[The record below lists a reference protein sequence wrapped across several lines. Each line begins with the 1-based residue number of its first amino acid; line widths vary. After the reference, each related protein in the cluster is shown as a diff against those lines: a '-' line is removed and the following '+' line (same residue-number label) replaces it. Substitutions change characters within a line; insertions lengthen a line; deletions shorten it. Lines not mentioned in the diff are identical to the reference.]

1 MVWVGIDWSD
11 TSHSV
16 NILDMPGNKLDCF
29 DIPHS
34 QDGFESLH
42 RRIMKRVSSPQDA
55 PVAIETSDSLIV
67 DFLSELGYTLYFLNP
82 KQTDRFRDR
91 HRMSRSKTDPF
102 DAYVL
107 ADALRTDMHL
117 FNSLSPLDEE
127 SLTLRVL
134 TRTREGAVGRKV
146 AIQNELVA
154 YLKRYY
160 PVSLQLFGG
169 IDNREAIGFLLAYPS
184 YEQARRLSQAQIAS
198 VLEKQGVSRGIAA
211 KHATAAHKKLK
222 QAQPRPAPAVGRA
235 YPLAVVSLLRQFQA
249 VLEEI
254 QALEAQ
260 IRDAY
265 EHHPN
270 KDLLESLPGVA
281 EVLGPVLAAEIGT
294 DVTRFASLK
303 TLKAFAGTSPVTQQS
318 GRYRGVHFRRAC
330 NTHVRRALHL
340 ASQSAISQAGWA
352 RELYDRLRV
361 QGKTYGRALRA
372 VANQLVEMLY
382 SVLLRRTPYDEG
394 YHLRMKAV
402 HGGATA
408 TI

>member
-1 MVWVGIDWSD
+1 MVCVGIDWSD

-16 NILDMPGNKLDCF
+16 DILDQLGKKLDCF
-29 DIPHS
+29 DIPNS

-42 RRIMKRVSSPQDA
+42 RRIMRRVSSAQEA
-55 PVAIETSDSLIV
+55 PIAIETNNSLIV

-117 FNSLSPLDEE
+117 FNSLSPLDEP
-127 SLTLRVL
+127 SLMLRVL

-146 AIQNELVA
+146 AIQNELTA

-169 IDNREAIGFLLAYPS
+169 VDNREAIGFLLAYPS
-184 YEQARRLSQAQIAS
+184 YEQACRLSREQIAS
-198 VLEKQGVSRGIAA
+198 VLSEQGVSHGIAA
-211 KHATAAHKKLK
+211 KHAAAAHQTLK

-254 QALEAQ
+254 QGLEAQ
-260 IRDAY
+260 IRDVY
-265 EHHPN
+265 QDHPN
-270 KDLLESLPGVA
+270 KDLIESLPGVA
-281 EVLGPVLAAEIGT
+281 QVLGPVLAAEIGS
-294 DVTRFASLK
+294 DISRFCDIK

-318 GRYRGVHFRRAC
+318 GQYRGVHFRRAC
-330 NTHVRRALHL
+330 NTHIRRALHL
-340 ASQSAISQAGWA
+340 ASQSAINQAGWA
-352 RELYDRLRV
+352 REVYDRRRAE
-361 QGKTYGRALRA
+361 GKTHGRALRA
-372 VANQLVEMLY
+372 VANQLVEMLH
-382 SVLLRRTPYDEG
+382 VILLRRIPYDEG
-394 YHLRMKAV
+394 YHLRMRTLHGKALV
-402 HGGATA
+402 P
-408 TI
+408 I